1 MQYELFLIVVKNF
14 SENTTRT
21 DLLIDIGDIRF
32 FVSDLRDGAWKK
44 KINGHLSAFYET
56 ESVFTDEGK
65 YLQLVSMFAAFVV
78 AKSGIVVEKDF
89 LDQDK
94 IVKYLKAAEVI
105 NSGVGCLMRGSSEEI
120 GNCIKKRT
128 AAKFLKRFFKGLPA
142 DRSCT
147 DIVIKAFGYLTYED
161 FKR

>member
-1 MQYELFLIVVKNF
+1 MNAVKNF
-14 SENTTRT
+14 SENTTRE
-21 DLLIDIGDIRF
+21 DEVFDIETIRF
-32 FVSDLRDGAWKK
+32 FIGDLRDGVWKV
-44 KINGHLSAFYET
+44 KINGDSTAFYEA
-56 ESVFTDEGK
+56 ESVYTVVGK

-78 AKSGIVVEKDF
+78 AQSGIVVEKDY
-89 LDQDK
+89 LDQDQ